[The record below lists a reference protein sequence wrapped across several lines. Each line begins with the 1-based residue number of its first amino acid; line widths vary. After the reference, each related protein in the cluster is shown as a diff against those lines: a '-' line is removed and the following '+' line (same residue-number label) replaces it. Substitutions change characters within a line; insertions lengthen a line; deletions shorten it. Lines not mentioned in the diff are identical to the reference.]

1 MTERPDHDVV
11 GAIAGIMRLLSDP
24 TRLRVLRLLLPGEK
38 NVSALCDRLGL
49 AQPTVSHHLGLL
61 RTARLVVTRR
71 NGKQVYYAL
80 NPDHFEPCGPGLK
93 LDHPEVRLWLWPENM
108 DGSPVPDVAVRV

>member
-1 MTERPDHDVV
+1 MTETPDHETV
-11 GAIAGIMRLLSDP
+11 GAIAGLMRLLSDP
-24 TRLRVLRLLLPGEK
+24 TRLRVLRLLLPGEQ

-80 NPDHFEPCGPGLK
+80 NPDHFQPCGPGLK
-93 LDHPEVRLWLWPENM
+93 LDHSEVRLWLWPEQM
-108 DGSPVPDVAVRV
+108 GAALPDGVARV